1 MRDISC
7 KNIDADFN
15 WLFKECSIPISRLI
29 MGWTKLLV
37 TVIHEI
43 LCTEAGNYIGTSYYS
58 ISNKMKTCSRAQLI
72 TIPQWYMGL
81 ELEIT
86 GTNYGKRISVQ
97 III

>member
-1 MRDISC
+1 MRYISC
-7 KNIDADFN
+7 KNTDADFN
-15 WLFKECSIPISRLI
+15 WFFKECSIPIPRLI

-37 TVIHEI
+37 TVIYEI
-43 LCTEAGNYIGTSYYS
+43 LCTEAGNSIETSYYS
-58 ISNKMKTCSRAQLI
+58 ISNKMKICSRAHLI

-86 GTNYGKRISVQ
+86 RTNCGKRISVQ